1 MSAFQA
7 VIEKYRKLSY
17 SQKDK
22 GYRFELLMQRFLTS
36 DPKYSGI
43 IKQVWLWN
51 DFPYRKDFG
60 GKDTGIDLV
69 ALTNNGEYWA
79 VQCKCYDGETYIDK
93 PAVDSFLATS
103 SKSFRDEKLEKHF
116 FSFRLWIS
124 TTNKWGANA
133 EETIK
138 NQKPE
143 VGRIDLTYLEN
154 APVDWLELE
163 KGTSGKAARN
173 PQKKL
178 RPHQK
183 TALSCAHE
191 YFKRADRGKL
201 IMACGTGKTYTSLK
215 IAECE
220 TDNKGLILLLVPSIA
235 LMSQTLDEWT
245 SEAATDIEAICVC
258 SDAEV
263 SKKKS
268 KDEDTQFTQIE
279 DLALPATTNI
289 PEVIS
294 RLRTVL
300 EKKKDGLT
308 LVLSTYQSIE
318 VISKA
323 QKELNSRNMNKC
335 IFDMI
340 ICDEAHRTT
349 GVTLADEDESAFT
362 KVHSN
367 DFINAKKRMYMTA
380 TPRLYKDSAKKAA
393 AEKDA
398 ILCSMDDKEIYGDEI
413 YRIGFGESVDNGLL
427 ADYKVIILTIDN
439 IFIKDLPEP
448 LRKMITDTKT
458 DDAKKLVGCVN
469 ALAKR
474 ESKLTGAGIF
484 KEVDPDPMKRAV
496 AFCQTI
502 AVSKQTTEIFNS
514 YKEIYYEKLTQS
526 ERAEMVDISADH
538 IDGTM
543 NATLRSEKLS
553 WLKSENRGERECRIL
568 TNVRCLSEGVDVPA
582 LDAVLFLSAR
592 NSEIDV
598 VQSVGRVMRTATQ
611 SGKKYGYIIIP
622 VIVPPDKDPE
632 AILEDDSHFK
642 VVWTILRALRAHD
655 DRFDATVE
663 EIKFGKKR
671 PENISIIGGHSGDS
685 YGGDGRV
692 SSPYGS
698 SYNENEKIKNAILE
712 KFESFKDI
720 IYARMVL
727 KVGNKEYME
736 QWASAVAEVAK
747 RNTARIKALAKEDGK
762 HKRVFEQFLAGLQ
775 RSLNP
780 SITSDDAID
789 MLAQHIIT
797 RPIFEALFGNY
808 SFVKNNPVSASM
820 QEMLDL
826 FDEKTTYEDK
836 ETMRRFF
843 DSISRSVGG
852 IESADARQHVIKELY
867 EKFFKIAFPNVVEK
881 LGIVYTPVEVV
892 DFIINSVSDI
902 LQKEFH
908 RDISDK
914 DVHIIDPFVGTGT
927 FITRL
932 LQSGRIL
939 PEAMEYKYQ
948 NEIHANEIVLLAYY
962 IASINIESVYHDI
975 AGEQTEY
982 VPFNGICLT
991 DTFQLGETIS
1001 RKQKDV
1007 GDMFRQNS
1015 ERVTAQQN
1023 APLRIIIG
1031 NPPYSVGQKSAND
1044 NSQNQSYPHLEK
1056 RIAET
1061 YAAKATATNKNSLYD
1076 SYIKAFRW
1084 ASDRLAPETG
1094 GIIAFV
1100 SNGSW
1105 LDGNATA
1112 GFRKCLE
1119 SEFSSIYVFNLRGN
1133 ARTSGEQ
1140 RQKEKGNVFGSGS
1153 RTPIAITLLVKNRAK
1168 AGKAEIHYRDIGD
1181 YLSRK
1186 EKLDIV
1192 KKFDSFTAPD
1202 FEMQKLTP
1210 NHHGDW
1216 ISQRNEVF
1224 NTFIPI
1230 GDKNNKGT
1238 QTFFVPHYSNGL
1250 KTQRDAW
1257 CYNSSKDVLC
1267 KNIRSTI
1274 DFYNTQR
1281 KALHDAKTKDSN
1293 ITAENF
1299 VDRYST
1305 KISWTRALLNDVS
1318 NNKEFTFSKKSVRVA
1333 LYRPFYKQYLYF
1345 SRSLNEMVYQI
1356 PKQFPTPGQENLVI
1370 CVSGLGGKKDNSAF
1384 ISNTIVDLNCLD
1396 AGTQCFPLY
1405 YYDEPVLDGVK
1416 AKQANLFDMGEETQY
1431 KRHDGVTDFI
1441 LKRAQENYGKKV
1453 TKEDIF
1459 YYVYGLLHSQIYRK
1473 KFASDLKKMLPR
1485 ITLVEEPQK
1494 FWAFSK
1500 AGRGLAE
1507 LHINYETVDR
1517 WPVKEHIT
1525 APNYTVEKMRFGKKN
1540 GKDDKTIINY
1550 NSNVTISG
1558 IPLEAYDYVVNGKS
1572 SIEWIMER
1580 YAVTINTES
1589 KIKNDPND
1597 WAKEQGNP
1605 RYIIDLLESVIT
1617 VSVETMKI
1625 VNNMPD
1631 ISEDLK

>member
-1 MSAFQA
+1 MSAFQT
-7 VIEKYRKLSY
+7 VIEKYRKIAF

-22 GYRFELLMQRFLTS
+22 GFRFELLMQRFLTS

-51 DFPYRKDFG
+51 EFPYRKDFG

-79 VQCKCYDGETYIDK
+79 VQCKCYDEETYIDK

-103 SKSFRDEKLEKHF
+103 SKSFRDEKLEKHI

-154 APVDWLELE
+154 ASVDWAKLE

-178 RPHQK
+178 LNHQE
-183 TALSCAHE
+183 TALNCAHE
-191 YFKRADRGKL
+191 YFKTADRGKL

-215 IAECE
+215 IAENE

-235 LMSQTLDEWT
+235 LMSQTLSEWT
-245 SEAATDIEAICVC
+245 SEASRDIEAICVC

-263 SKKKS
+263 GKKKS
-268 KDEDTQFTQIE
+268 KDEDTQLTHIE

-289 PEVIS
+289 PEVIC
-294 RLRTVL
+294 RLRTAL
-300 EKKKDGLT
+300 DKKNYGLT

-323 QKELNSRNMNKC
+323 QRELNLRNNNKC

-349 GVTLADEDESAFT
+349 GVKLADKDESAFT

-380 TPRLYKDSAKKAA
+380 TPRLYKESAKRTAE
-393 AEKDA
+393 EKDV
-398 ILCSMDDKEIYGDEI
+398 ILCSMDDKKIYGDEI
-413 YRIGFGESVDNGLL
+413 YRIGFGESVDKGLL
-427 ADYKVIILTIDN
+427 ADYKVIILTIDSV
-439 IFIKDLPEP
+439 FIKDLPEP
-448 LRKMITDTKT
+448 LRKMITE
-458 DDAKKLVGCVN
+458 AKAEEAEKLVGCVN

-496 AFCQTI
+496 AFCQKI
-502 AVSKQTTEIFNS
+502 AVSKLTTEIFNS
-514 YKEIYYEKLTQS
+514 YKDIYYEKLSPS

-553 WLKSENRGERECRIL
+553 WLKSDDRSERECRIL

-598 VQSVGRVMRTATQ
+598 VQSVGRVMRTASE

-622 VIVPPDKDPE
+622 VIIPPDKEPD
-632 AILEDDSHFK
+632 AILEDDSNFK

-663 EIKFGKKR
+663 EIKFGKKKR
-671 PENISIIGGHSGDS
+671 PHNISIIGENSGDS
-685 YGGDGRV
+685 FGTDGRV
-692 SSPYGS
+692 SSPVGS
-698 SYNENEKIKNAILE
+698 SYNDNEKIKNAILE

-736 QWASAVAEVAK
+736 QWASAVADVAK
-747 RNTARIKALAKEDGK
+747 RNTTRIKKLAKQDCK
-762 HKRVFEQFLAGLQ
+762 HKAVFEQFLAGLQ

-820 QEMLDL
+820 QKMLDL
-826 FDEKTTYEDK
+826 FDEQTTQEDK
-836 ETMRRFF
+836 DTMRRFF

-932 LQSGRIL
+932 LQSGLIS
-939 PEAMEYKYQ
+939 PEALQYKYQ

-975 AGEQTEY
+975 TNEKTEY
-982 VPFNGICLT
+982 MPFNGICLT
-991 DTFQLGETIS
+991 DTFQLGEAFN
-1001 RKQKDV
+1001 RKQKV
-1007 GDMFRQNS
+1007 IGDMFRENS

-1023 APLRIIIG
+1023 IPLRVIIG
-1031 NPPYSVGQKSAND
+1031 NPPYSIGA
-1044 NSQNQSYPHLEK
+1044 
-1056 RIAET
+1056 RIADVEAKNQNYPRLERRIEET
-1061 YAAKATATNKNSLYD
+1061 YGVASKAVLQRALYD
-1076 SYIKAFRW
+1076 SYVKAFRW
-1084 ASDRLAPETG
+1084 ASDRLDQKTG

-1100 SNGSW
+1100 SNGGW

-1119 SEFSSIYVFNLRGN
+1119 TEFSSIYVFNLRGN
-1133 ARTSGEQ
+1133 QRTSGEQ
-1140 RQKEKGNVFGSGS
+1140 SKREGGKIFGSGS
-1153 RTPIAITLLVKNRAK
+1153 RTPIAITLLVKNPEK
-1168 AGKAEIHYRDIGD
+1168 NGKAEIHYKDIGD
-1181 YLSRK
+1181 YLSR
-1186 EKLDIV
+1186 EDKLNLV
-1192 KKFDSFTAPD
+1192 KKFRSFADPD
-1202 FEMQKLTP
+1202 LEMQELTP
-1210 NHHGDW
+1210 NRYGDW
-1216 ISQRNEVF
+1216 ISKRNEIF
-1224 NTFIPI
+1224 NTFISI
-1230 GDKNNKGT
+1230 GDKKNNSVNTYFCSNYSPGVVGARKCQWG
-1238 QTFFVPHYSNGL
+1238 QTY
-1250 KTQRDAW
+1250 
-1257 CYNSSKDVLC
+1257 
-1267 KNIRSTI
+1267 TI
-1274 DFYNTQR
+1274 D
-1281 KALHDAKTKDSN
+1281 
-1293 ITAENF
+1293 
-1299 VDRYST
+1299 
-1305 KISWTRALLNDVS
+1305 
-1318 NNKEFTFSKKSVRVA
+1318 KK
-1333 LYRPFYKQYLYF
+1333 
-1345 SRSLNEMVYQI
+1345 
-1356 PKQFPTPGQENLVI
+1356 
-1370 CVSGLGGKKDNSAF
+1370 
-1384 ISNTIVDLNCLD
+1384 
-1396 AGTQCFPLY
+1396 
-1405 YYDEPVLDGVK
+1405 
-1416 AKQANLFDMGEETQY
+1416 ANLS
-1431 KRHDGVTDFI
+1431 
-1441 LKRAQENYGKKV
+1441 A
-1453 TKEDIF
+1453 
-1459 YYVYGLLHSQIYRK
+1459 
-1473 KFASDLKKMLPR
+1473 A
-1485 ITLVEEPQK
+1485 
-1494 FWAFSK
+1494 
-1500 AGRGLAE
+1500 
-1507 LHINYETVDR
+1507 
-1517 WPVKEHIT
+1517 
-1525 APNYTVEKMRFGKKN
+1525 
-1540 GKDDKTIINY
+1540 
-1550 NSNVTISG
+1550 
-1558 IPLEAYDYVVNGKS
+1558 
-1572 SIEWIMER
+1572 
-1580 YAVTINTES
+1580 
-1589 KIKNDPND
+1589 
-1597 WAKEQGNP
+1597 
-1605 RYIIDLLESVIT
+1605 
-1617 VSVETMKI
+1617 
-1625 VNNMPD
+1625 
-1631 ISEDLK
+1631 

>member
-1 MSAFQA
+1 MSVFQTI
-7 VIEKYRKLSY
+7 IEKYRKISS

-22 GYRFELLMQRFLTS
+22 GFRFELLMQRFLTS
-36 DPKYSGI
+36 DPKYSAI
-43 IKQVWLWN
+43 IKQVWLWSE
-51 DFPYRKDFG
+51 FPYRKDFG

-69 ALTNNGEYWA
+69 AMTHGGEYWA
-79 VQCKCYDGETYIDK
+79 VQCKCYDEDSYIDK

-103 SKSFRDEKLEKHF
+103 GRSFTDDELEKHV
-116 FSFRLWIS
+116 FSFRLWIA
-124 TTNKWGANA
+124 TTNKWGSNA

-163 KGTSGKAARN
+163 KGTSGKAARS

-178 RPHQK
+178 RPHQQ
-183 TALSCAHE
+183 TALNCAHE
-191 YFKRADRGKL
+191 YFKKADRGKL
-201 IMACGTGKTYTSLK
+201 IMACGTGKTYTSLR
-215 IAECE
+215 IAERE
-220 TDNKGLILLLVPSIA
+220 TDGKGLILLLVPSIA
-235 LMSQTLDEWT
+235 LMSQTLNEWT
-245 SEAATDIEAICVC
+245 SEAAADIEAICVC
-258 SDAEV
+258 SDAGV
-263 SKKKS
+263 SRKKS
-268 KDEDTQFTQIE
+268 KDEDTQLTHIE

-289 PEVIS
+289 PEVID
-294 RLRTVL
+294 RLQAVL
-300 EKKKDGLT
+300 EREKNGLT

-323 QKELNSRNMNKC
+323 QKELNSLDKNRC

-380 TPRLYKDSAKKAA
+380 TPRLYKESAKKTA

-398 ILCSMDDKEIYGDEI
+398 ILCSMDDPKIYGDEI
-413 YRIGFGESVDNGLL
+413 YRIGFGESVDKGLL
-427 ADYKVIILTIDN
+427 ADYKVIILTIDSA
-439 IFIKDLPEP
+439 FIKDLPEP
-448 LRKMITDTKT
+448 LRKMITDVKT
-458 DDAKKLVGCVN
+458 GDAEKLVGCVN

-474 ESKLTGAGIF
+474 ESKLTGVGIF

-502 AVSKQTTEIFNS
+502 AVSKLTTEIFNS
-514 YKEIYYEKLTQS
+514 YKDIYYEKLTPS

-553 WLKSENRGERECRIL
+553 WLKSEDRGERECRIL

-598 VQSVGRVMRTATQ
+598 VQSVGRVMRTATA

-622 VIVPPDKDPE
+622 VIVPPDKEPD
-632 AILEDDSHFK
+632 AILEDDRNFK

-655 DRFDATVE
+655 DRFDASVE

-671 PENISIIGGHSGDS
+671 PDNISIIGGNLGDS
-685 YGGDGRV
+685 FGTDGRV
-692 SSPYGS
+692 GSPVGNGHS
-698 SYNENEKIKNAILE
+698 ENEKIKNAILE

-736 QWASAVAEVAK
+736 QWASAVADVAG
-747 RNTARIKALAKEDGK
+747 RNTERIKKLAEQEGAHKE
-762 HKRVFEQFLAGLQ
+762 VFEKFLVSLQ

-780 SITSDDAID
+780 SITSDDTID

-797 RPIFEALFGNY
+797 RPIFEALFGSY
-808 SFVKNNPVSASM
+808 SFVNKNPVSASM
-820 QEMLDL
+820 QKMLDL
-826 FDEKTTYEDK
+826 FDEQTAPEDK

-843 DSISRSVGG
+843 DSISRTVGG

-867 EKFFKIAFPNVVEK
+867 EKFFKIAFPNVVER

-892 DFIINSVSDI
+892 DFIIRSVSDI
-902 LQKEFH
+902 LEKEFH
-908 RDISDK
+908 RDISNK
-914 DVHIIDPFVGTGT
+914 EIHIIDPFVGTGT
-927 FITRL
+927 FVTRL
-932 LQSGRIL
+932 LQSGLIS
-939 PEAMEYKYQ
+939 PEALEYKYR

-962 IASINIESVYHDI
+962 IASINIESVFHDI
-975 AGEQTEY
+975 AGAHTEY
-982 VPFNGICLT
+982 VPFSGICLT
-991 DTFQLGETIS
+991 DTFQLGENPE
-1001 RKQKDV
+1001 RKQQDM

-1023 APLRIIIG
+1023 TPLKVIIG
-1031 NPPYSVGQKSAND
+1031 NPPYSVGQRSAND
-1044 NSQNQSYPHLEK
+1044 NAQNQSYPRLEK

-1061 YAAKATATNKNSLYD
+1061 YAAKTKATNKNSLYD

-1084 ASDRLAPETG
+1084 ASDRLDPETG
-1094 GIIAFV
+1094 GIISFV

-1119 SEFSSIYVFNLRGN
+1119 KEFSSIYVFNLRGN
-1133 ARTSGEQ
+1133 QRTSGEQ
-1140 RQKEKGNVFGSGS
+1140 SRREGGKIFGSGS
-1153 RTPIAITLLVKNRAK
+1153 RTPIAITLLVKNPVR
-1168 AGKAEIHYRDIGD
+1168 AGKARILYKDIGD
-1181 YLSRK
+1181 YLSQK

-1192 KKFDSFTAPD
+1192 KKYGSFVDPD
-1202 FEMQKLTP
+1202 LEMAELTP
-1210 NHHGDW
+1210 NRHGDW
-1216 ISQRNEVF
+1216 ISRRSEVF
-1224 NTFIPI
+1224 GAFIPI
-1230 GDKNNKGT
+1230 GDKANKEAR
-1238 QTFFVPHYSNGL
+1238 TFFVPHYSNGL
-1250 KTQRDAW
+1250 KTQRDTW
-1257 CYNSSKDVLC
+1257 CYNSSKDALA
-1267 KNIRSTI
+1267 KNIKKTL
-1274 DFYNTQR
+1274 DFYNSQR
-1281 KALHDAKTKDSN
+1281 KALRVAETSDSK

-1299 VDRYST
+1299 VNRDSA
-1305 KISWTRALLNDVS
+1305 KISWTHALLRGVS
-1318 NNKEFTFSKKSVRVA
+1318 NNNDLTYLKESIREA

-1345 SRSLNEMVYQI
+1345 NRSLNERVYQM
-1356 PKQFPTPGQENLVI
+1356 PKLFPTPGQENLVI
-1370 CVSGLGGKKDNSAF
+1370 CVSGTYADKGCLAL
-1384 ISNTIVDLNCLD
+1384 ISDSIPDLHLNGD
-1396 AGTQCFPLY
+1396 TQAFPLY
-1405 YYDEPVLDGVK
+1405 YYDEPISDGPAVP
-1416 AKQANLFDMGEETQY
+1416 QSNLFDAAGGTQY
-1431 KRHDGVTDFI
+1431 RRNDGVTDFI
-1441 LKRAQENYGKKV
+1441 LKRAQDNYGKKV

-1459 YYVYGLLHSQIYRK
+1459 YYVYGLLHSPIYRN
-1473 KFASDLKKMLPR
+1473 KFAADLKKMLPR
-1485 ITLVEEPQK
+1485 IPLVEEPKK
-1494 FWAFSK
+1494 FRVLSS
-1500 AGRGLAE
+1500 AGRDLAD
-1507 LHINYETVDR
+1507 LHINYETVKR

-1525 APNYTVEKMRFGKKN
+1525 ADNFNVEKMRFAKKN
-1540 GKDDKTIINY
+1540 GKDDKTVINY
-1550 NSNVTISG
+1550 NSCVTISE

-1572 SIEWIMER
+1572 AIEWIMER
-1580 YAVTINTES
+1580 YAVVINTES
-1589 KIKNDPND
+1589 GIKNDPND

-1625 VNNMPD
+1625 VNSLPD
-1631 ISEDLK
+1631 ISGDLE

>member
-7 VIEKYRKLSY
+7 ILEKYRKFAF

-22 GYRFELLMQRFLTS
+22 GFRFELLMQRFLTS
-36 DPKYSGI
+36 DPKYSSI

-51 DFPYRKDFG
+51 EFPYRKDFG

-69 ALTNNGEYWA
+69 ALTHNGEYWA
-79 VQCKCYDGETYIDK
+79 VQCKCYAEDTYIDK

-103 SKSFRDEKLEKHF
+103 SKSFKNGKQEKRV

-133 EETIK
+133 EETIR

-154 APVDWLELE
+154 ASVDWIKLE

-178 RPHQK
+178 RPHQQ
-183 TALSCAHE
+183 TALNCAHE
-191 YFKRADRGKL
+191 HFKTADRGKL
-201 IMACGTGKTYTSLK
+201 IMACGTGKTYVSLK
-215 IAECE
+215 IAENE
-220 TDNKGLILLLVPSIA
+220 TCNKGLILLLVPSIA
-235 LMSQTLDEWT
+235 LMSQTLNEWT
-245 SEAATDIEAICVC
+245 SEAATDIDAICIC

-268 KDEDTQFTQIE
+268 KDEDTQLTHIE
-279 DLALPATTNI
+279 DLALPATTNTTEI
-289 PEVIS
+289 IY
-294 RLRTVL
+294 RLQESL

-323 QKELNSRNMNKC
+323 QKELNSRNNNKC
-335 IFDMI
+335 VFDMI

-362 KVHSN
+362 KVHDN

-380 TPRLYKDSAKKAA
+380 TPRLYKDSAKRAA
-393 AEKDA
+393 EEKDA
-398 ILCSMDDKEIYGDEI
+398 ILCSMDDKEIYGEEI
-413 YRIGFGESVDNGLL
+413 YRIGFGESVDRGLL
-427 ADYKVIILTIDN
+427 ADYKVIILTIDSS
-439 IFIKDLPEP
+439 FIKDLPVP
-448 LRKMITDTKT
+448 LRKMITDAKT
-458 DDAKKLVGCVN
+458 DDAEKLVGCVN
-469 ALAKR
+469 ALSKR
-474 ESKLTGAGIF
+474 EGKLTGGGIF
-484 KEVDPDPMKRAV
+484 KEVDPEPMKRAV

-502 AVSKQTTEIFNS
+502 AISKLTTNIFNS
-514 YKEIYYEKLTQS
+514 YKDVYYEKLTHV
-526 ERAEMVDISADH
+526 ERSEMVDISADH

-553 WLKSENRGERECRIL
+553 WLKSEAREEHECRIL

-582 LDAVLFLSAR
+582 LDAVIFLSAR

-598 VQSVGRVMRTATQ
+598 VQSVGRVMRTSTA

-622 VIVPPDKDPE
+622 VIISSDQEPE
-632 AILEDDSHFK
+632 DILSDDNNFK

-671 PENISIIGGHSGDS
+671 PQNISIIGGS
-685 YGGDGRV
+685 YDNDGMDGRV
-692 SSPYGS
+692 GSPYAGNS
-698 SYNENEKIKNAILE
+698 ENEKIKNIIME
-712 KFESFKDI
+712 KFESLKDI

-736 QWASAVAEVAK
+736 QWASAVADVAK
-747 RNTARIKALAKEDGK
+747 RNTARIKELAKQDGK
-762 HKRVFEQFLAGLQ
+762 HKIVFEQFLVGLK
-775 RSLNP
+775 RTLNP
-780 SITSDDAID
+780 SITVDDAID

-808 SFVKNNPVSASM
+808 SFVKNNPVSAAM

-826 FDEKTTYEDK
+826 FDEQTTQEDK
-836 ETMRRFF
+836 EIMRRFF
-843 DSISRSVGG
+843 DSISRTVGG
-852 IESADARQHVIKELY
+852 IETADARQHVIKELY
-867 EKFFKIAFPNVVEK
+867 EKFFKIAFPNIVER

-902 LQKEFH
+902 LQKEFN
-908 RDISDK
+908 RTISAK

-932 LQSGRIL
+932 LQSGVIT
-939 PEAMEYKYQ
+939 PESLEYKYQ

-962 IASINIESVYHDI
+962 IASINIESVYHDN
-975 AGEQTEY
+975 AGEETKY
-982 VPFNGICLT
+982 TPFNGICLT
-991 DTFQLGETIS
+991 DTFQLGETVN
-1001 RKQKDV
+1001 RKQTVVD
-1007 GDMFRQNS
+1007 DMFRQNS
-1015 ERVTAQQN
+1015 ERITAQQN

-1044 NSQNQSYPHLEK
+1044 NAQNQSYPRLEN

-1084 ASDRLAPETG
+1084 ASDRLDAKTG

-1119 SEFSSIYVFNLRGN
+1119 TEFSSIYIFNLRGN
-1133 ARTSGEQ
+1133 QRTSGEQ
-1140 RQKEKGNVFGSGS
+1140 SRREGGKIFGSGS
-1153 RTPIAITLLVKNRAK
+1153 RTPITITLLVKNPKNVGNAD
-1168 AGKAEIHYRDIGD
+1168 IHYKDIGD
-1181 YLSRK
+1181 YLNQK

-1192 KKFDSFTAPD
+1192 KKFGSFADPD
-1202 FEMQKLTP
+1202 LEMQKLTP
-1210 NHHGDW
+1210 NRHGDW
-1216 ISQRNEVF
+1216 ISHRNEIF
-1224 NTFIPI
+1224 ETFIPM
-1230 GDKNNKGT
+1230 GDKDNKET
-1238 QTFFVPHYSNGL
+1238 PTVFAPHYSNGL
-1250 KTQRDAW
+1250 KTQRDTW
-1257 CYNSSKDVLC
+1257 CYNSNKDVLS
-1267 KNIRSTI
+1267 KNIRKTL
-1274 DFYNTQR
+1274 DYYNAQR
-1281 KALHDAKTKDSN
+1281 KAFFIEINKNANVVADKFVVRDSRQIN
-1293 ITAENF
+1293 
-1299 VDRYST
+1299 
-1305 KISWTRALLNDVS
+1305 WTVALFNDVS
-1318 NNKEFTFSKKSVRVA
+1318 KNREHLFDSNSLRIAV
-1333 LYRPFYKQYLYF
+1333 YRPFFKQYLYF
-1345 SRSLNEMVYQI
+1345 NRVLNERVYQI
-1356 PKQFPTPGQENLVI
+1356 PRQFPTPEQENLVI
-1370 CVSGLGGKKDNSAF
+1370 CVSSIGAGKDFSTF
-1384 ISNTIVDLNCLD
+1384 ITNVIPDVQLMFN
-1396 AGTQCFPLY
+1396 GQCFPLY
-1405 YYDEPVLDGVK
+1405 HYEEPSVDSVK
-1416 AKQANLFDMGEETQY
+1416 AKQSNLFDANEETEY
-1431 KRHDGVTDFI
+1431 RRHDGVTDFM

-1459 YYVYGLLHSQIYRK
+1459 YYVYGLLHSPVYRK
-1473 KFASDLKKMLPR
+1473 KFAVDFKKMLPR
-1485 ITLVEEPQK
+1485 IPLVEEPRK
-1494 FWAFSK
+1494 FWSLSK
-1500 AGRGLAE
+1500 SGRDLAE
-1507 LHINYETVDR
+1507 LHIHYERVEK

-1525 APNYTVEKMRFGKKN
+1525 AKNFAVDKMRFAKKN
-1540 GKDDKTIINY
+1540 GKDDKTVINY
-1550 NSNVTISG
+1550 NSCVTISG
-1558 IPLEAYDYVVNGKS
+1558 IPLEAYGYVVNGKS
-1572 SIEWIMER
+1572 AIEWIMER
-1580 YAVTINTES
+1580 YAVTKNTES
-1589 KIKNDPND
+1589 NIKNDPND

-1617 VSVETMKI
+1617 VSIETMKI
-1625 VNNMPD
+1625 VNGLPD
-1631 ISEDLK
+1631 ISEDLE

>member
-1 MSAFQA
+1 MSVFQTI
-7 VIEKYRKLSY
+7 IEKYRKISS

-22 GYRFELLMQRFLTS
+22 GFRFELLMQRFLTS
-36 DPKYSGI
+36 DPKYSAI
-43 IKQVWLWN
+43 IKQVWLWSE
-51 DFPYRKDFG
+51 FPYRKDFG

-69 ALTNNGEYWA
+69 AMTHGGEYWA
-79 VQCKCYDGETYIDK
+79 VQCKCYDEDSYIDK

-103 SKSFRDEKLEKHF
+103 GRSFTDDELKKHV
-116 FSFRLWIS
+116 FSFRLWIA
-124 TTNKWGANA
+124 TTNKWSTNA

-163 KGTSGKAARN
+163 KGTSGKAARR
-173 PQKKL
+173 PQNKL
-178 RPHQK
+178 RPHQQ
-183 TALSCAHE
+183 TALNCAHE
-191 YFKRADRGKL
+191 YFKKADRGKL

-215 IAECE
+215 IAERE
-220 TDNKGLILLLVPSIA
+220 TDGKGLILLLVPSIA
-235 LMSQTLDEWT
+235 LMSQTLNEWT
-245 SEAATDIEAICVC
+245 SEAAADIEAVCVC
-258 SDAEV
+258 SDAGV
-263 SKKKS
+263 SRKKS
-268 KDEDTQFTQIE
+268 KDEDTRLTHIE

-294 RLRTVL
+294 RLQMIL
-300 EKKKDGLT
+300 EREKNGLT

-323 QKELNSRNMNKC
+323 QKELNSLDKNRC

-367 DFINAKKRMYMTA
+367 HFINAKKRMYMTA
-380 TPRLYKDSAKKAA
+380 TPRLYKESAKKTA

-398 ILCSMDDKEIYGDEI
+398 ILCSMDDPKIYGDEI
-413 YRIGFGESVDNGLL
+413 YRIGFGESVDKGLL

-439 IFIKDLPEP
+439 AFIKGLPEP
-448 LRKMITDTKT
+448 LRKMITDVKT
-458 DDAKKLVGCVN
+458 GDAEKLVGCVN

-502 AVSKQTTEIFNS
+502 AVSKLTTEIFNS
-514 YKEIYYEKLTQS
+514 YKDIYYEKLTPS

-553 WLKSENRGERECRIL
+553 WLKSEDRGERECRIL

-598 VQSVGRVMRTATQ
+598 VQSVGRVMRTATA

-622 VIVPPDKDPE
+622 VIVPPDKEPD
-632 AILEDDSHFK
+632 AILEDDRNFK

-655 DRFDATVE
+655 DRFDASVE

-671 PENISIIGGHSGDS
+671 PDNISIIGGNLGDS
-685 YGGDGRV
+685 FGTDGRV
-692 SSPYGS
+692 GSPVGNGHS
-698 SYNENEKIKNAILE
+698 ENEKIKNAILE

-736 QWASAVAEVAK
+736 QWASAVADVAG
-747 RNTARIKALAKEDGK
+747 RNTERIKKLAEQEGAHKE
-762 HKRVFEQFLAGLQ
+762 VFEKFLVSLQ

-797 RPIFEALFGNY
+797 RPIFEALFGSY
-808 SFVKNNPVSASM
+808 SFVNKNPVSASM
-820 QEMLDL
+820 QKMLDL
-826 FDEKTTYEDK
+826 FDEQTAPEDK

-843 DSISRSVGG
+843 DSISRTVGG

-867 EKFFKIAFPNVVEK
+867 EKFFKIAFPNVVER

-892 DFIINSVSDI
+892 DFIIRSVSDI
-902 LQKEFH
+902 LEKEFH

-914 DVHIIDPFVGTGT
+914 EIHIIDPFVGTGT
-927 FITRL
+927 FVTRL
-932 LQSGRIL
+932 LQSGLIS
-939 PEAMEYKYQ
+939 PEALEYKYR

-962 IASINIESVYHDI
+962 IASINIESVFHDI
-975 AGEQTEY
+975 AGAHTEY
-982 VPFNGICLT
+982 VPFSGICLT
-991 DTFQLGETIS
+991 DTFQLGENPE
-1001 RKQKDV
+1001 RKQQDM

-1023 APLRIIIG
+1023 TPLKVIIG
-1031 NPPYSVGQKSAND
+1031 NPPYSVGQRSAND
-1044 NSQNQSYPHLEK
+1044 NAQNQSYPRLEK

-1061 YAAKATATNKNSLYD
+1061 YGTGVNASLLKTLYD

-1084 ASDRLAPETG
+1084 ASDRLDPQIG

-1119 SEFSSIYVFNLRGN
+1119 KEFSSIYVFNLRGN
-1133 ARTSGEQ
+1133 QRTSGEQ
-1140 RQKEKGNVFGSGS
+1140 SRREGGKIFGSGS
-1153 RTPIAITLLVKNRAK
+1153 RTPIAITLLVKNPVR
-1168 AGKAEIHYRDIGD
+1168 AGKARILYKDIGD
-1181 YLSRK
+1181 YLSQK
-1186 EKLDIV
+1186 EKLDII
-1192 KKFDSFTAPD
+1192 KKYGSFADPD
-1202 FEMQKLTP
+1202 FEMQKIKP
-1210 NHHGDW
+1210 NRHGDW
-1216 ISQRNEVF
+1216 ISQRSEVF
-1224 NTFIPI
+1224 ETFIPI
-1230 GDKNNKGT
+1230 GDKKNKT
-1238 QTFFVPHYSNGL
+1238 TSTFFVPLYSTGVSSN
-1250 KTQRDAW
+1250 RDTW
-1257 CYNSSKDVLC
+1257 CYNSSKNILR
-1267 KNIRSTI
+1267 KNILKTLE
-1274 DFYNTQR
+1274 FYNTQR
-1281 KALHDAKTKDSN
+1281 KAFYDAKTRNSKVDVK
-1293 ITAENF
+1293 NF
-1299 VDRYST
+1299 VDRDST

-1318 NNKEFTFSKKSVRVA
+1318 KDKELLYIEKSLRVA
-1333 LYRPFYKQYLYF
+1333 CYRPYFKQHLYF
-1345 SRSLNEMVYQI
+1345 NRSLNEIVSLMPI
-1356 PKQFPTPGQENLVI
+1356 LFPTPKQSNLAI
-1370 CVSGLGGKKDNSAF
+1370 CVSSVGKSKEMSVLITNY
-1384 ISNTIVDLNCLD
+1384 ITDLHFSGD
-1396 AGTQCFPLY
+1396 TQAFPLY
-1405 YYDEPVLDGVK
+1405 YYDEPVFDGGEVP
-1416 AKQANLFDMGEETQY
+1416 QANLFDAAGGTRY
-1431 KRHDGVTDFI
+1431 RRHDGVTDFI
-1441 LKRAQENYGKKV
+1441 LKRAQDNYGKKV

-1459 YYVYGLLHSQIYRK
+1459 YYVYGLLHSPIYRN
-1473 KFASDLKKMLPR
+1473 KFAADLKKMLPR
-1485 ITLVEEPQK
+1485 IPLVEEPKK
-1494 FWAFSK
+1494 FRAFSS
-1500 AGRGLAE
+1500 AGRDLAE
-1507 LHINYETVDR
+1507 LHINYETVKR

-1525 APNYTVEKMRFGKKN
+1525 ADNFTVEKMRFAKKN
-1540 GKDDKTIINY
+1540 GKDDKTVINY
-1550 NSNVTISG
+1550 NSCVTISE

-1572 SIEWIMER
+1572 AIEWIMER
-1580 YAVTINTES
+1580 YAVVINTES
-1589 KIKNDPND
+1589 GIKNDPND

-1625 VNNMPD
+1625 VNSLPD
-1631 ISEDLK
+1631 ISGDLE